1 MKTTAVLTFANPK
14 PNNMTNTWFD
24 PETGLLLLDELAEA
38 QPSFRKILEDG
49 IITPKELLDQSNRV
63 LELMQ
68 LLDKQLDE
76 RQHQLVTELLSELA
90 VLFAASQYQE
100 SQQLRQP

>member
-1 MKTTAVLTFANPK
+1 
-14 PNNMTNTWFD
+14 MTMPWFD
-24 PETGLLLLDELAEA
+24 RETGLLLLDELVET

-49 IITPKELLDQSNRV
+49 IITPKELLDQSNHV

-68 LLDKQLDE
+68 LLDKQLNA

-90 VLFAASQYQE
+90 VLFAASQYHE
-100 SQQLRQP
+100 LQQFKHQ

>member
-1 MKTTAVLTFANPK
+1 
-14 PNNMTNTWFD
+14 MTSSWFD
-24 PETGLLLLDELAEA
+24 RETGILLLDELAET

-49 IITPKELLDQSNRV
+49 IITPKELLDQSHRV

-76 RQHQLVTELLSELA
+76 QQHRLVTELLSELA
-90 VLFAASQYQE
+90 VLFAASQYQQV
-100 SQQLRQP
+100 QQLKYQ

>member
-1 MKTTAVLTFANPK
+1 
-14 PNNMTNTWFD
+14 MTVPWFD
-24 PETGLLLLDELAEA
+24 RETGILLLDELAET

-49 IITPKELLDQSNRV
+49 IITPEELLDQSNHV

-68 LLDKQLDE
+68 LLDKQLDD

-90 VLFAASQYQE
+90 VLFAASQYHE
-100 SQQLRQP
+100 IQQLKHQ

>member
-1 MKTTAVLTFANPK
+1 
-14 PNNMTNTWFD
+14 MTSSWFD
-24 PETGLLLLDELAEA
+24 RETGILLLDELAET

-49 IITPKELLDQSNRV
+49 IITPKELLDQSHRV

-76 RQHQLVTELLSELA
+76 QQHRLVTELLSELA
-90 VLFAASQYQE
+90 VLFAASQYQQV
-100 SQQLRQP
+100 QQLK